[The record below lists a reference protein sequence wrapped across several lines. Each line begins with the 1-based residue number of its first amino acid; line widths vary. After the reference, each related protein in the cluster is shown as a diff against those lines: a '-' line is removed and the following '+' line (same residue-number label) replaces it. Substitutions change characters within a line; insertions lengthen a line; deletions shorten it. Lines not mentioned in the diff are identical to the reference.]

1 MVVCDICKKPTK
13 NSTVTIDTYIPSEY
27 LNNSKTVH
35 SINIHLSFDICP
47 ICINKI
53 LKENGMSQL
62 FYELEENE
70 NANG

>member
-13 NSTVTIDTYIPSEY
+13 NSNVTIDTYIPEEY
-27 LNNSKTVH
+27 LEKRNTVH

-53 LKENGMSQL
+53 LKENGMTQL
-62 FYELEENE
+62 FYKEEK